1 MKKFFSLIALAGVLA
16 ACTPEQIQTAFKLDG
31 AKGVIAVE
39 VVKLDGAPIS
49 GQFQIAGYQSLP
61 NSSIT
66 YEGNKALIAFY
77 AAESTA
83 ISEQVLTL
91 TATGDQIIT
100 PVSTT
105 VTVPD
110 LIAGQV
116 VALSGRI
123 RVGESVDGW
132 YFMYDEEAGMKSEKV
147 GFLANP
153 HYATYAYTHGDVDSW
168 YVNNSENM
176 LMGTVPITYK
186 EGYSAGRDVV
196 FPDYSGFETVYP
208 GGTETVVVKDWV
220 ENAKAGNLQE
230 ITVNYEFMVSA
241 WAMWNVVV
249 RQIVTPVVQSIL
261 AVKLN
266 EDGTAPVADG
276 KPLASAT
283 VYTVASVTADKYECS
298 FGAEELPYPDAAGHY
313 VPGNGA
319 AHGGENAGGGISF
332 NE

>member
-91 TATGDQIIT
+91 TATGEQIIT

-110 LIAGQV
+110 LLAGQV
-116 VALSGRI
+116 VTLSGLI
-123 RVGESVDGW
+123 RVGENADGW
-132 YFMYDEEAGMKSEKV
+132 YVDVAETKGEPSRID
-147 GFLANP
+147 GFLANDSYP
-153 HYATYAYTHGDVDSW
+153 VYAYSHAGITSW
-168 YVNNSENM
+168 YVNNSEYG
-176 LMGTVPITYK
+176 LTGTARIPLVYGSEPCVNFT
-186 EGYSAGRDVV
+186 ST
-196 FPDYSGFETVYP
+196 DYIGFENAIAQFKNSYEA
-208 GGTETVVVKDWV
+208 GTLTSEV
-220 ENAKAGNLQE
+220 
-230 ITVNYEFMVSA
+230 VNYDFVVSA
-241 WAMWNVVV
+241 WAMWNVHVLCSV
-249 RQIVTPVVQSIL
+249 CPVHAML
-261 AVKLN
+261 RATRL
-266 EDGTAPVADG
+266 GADG
-276 KPLASAT
+276 ELTDEVVTLAECDFVSHVET
-283 VYTVASVTADKYECS
+283 TAKVV
-298 FGAEELPYPDAAGHY
+298 ELPYPEAAGHY
-313 VPGNGA
+313 AAGHGHANGA
-319 AHGGENAGGGISF
+319 DNAGGGISF

>member
-91 TATGDQIIT
+91 TATGEQIIT

-116 VALSGRI
+116 VTLSGLI
-123 RVGESVDGW
+123 RVGENADGW
-132 YFMYDEEAGMKSEKV
+132 YVDVVETKGEPSQSE
-147 GFLANP
+147 GFLANDS
-153 HYATYAYTHGDVDSW
+153 YSTYAYSHAGISSW
-168 YVNNSENM
+168 YVNNSENY
-176 LMGTVPITYK
+176 LTGSVQIPVEVGSEPCTNFT
-186 EGYSAGRDVV
+186 ST
-196 FPDYSGFETVYP
+196 DYAGFENAIAQFKSSSEA
-208 GGTETVVVKDWV
+208 GTLTSEV
-220 ENAKAGNLQE
+220 
-230 ITVNYEFMVSA
+230 VNYDFVVSA
-241 WAMWNVVV
+241 WAMWNVYVQRSV
-249 RQIVTPVVQSIL
+249 CPVH
-261 AVKLN
+261 AKLQATRL
-266 EDGTAPVADG
+266 GADG
-276 KPLASAT
+276 ERTDEVVTLA
-283 VYTVASVTADKYECS
+283 ECDYVLHLETTYR
-298 FGAEELPYPDAAGHY
+298 AVELPYPEAAGHY
-313 VPGNGA
+313 VEGHGHANGGN
-319 AHGGENAGGGISF
+319 NAGGGISF